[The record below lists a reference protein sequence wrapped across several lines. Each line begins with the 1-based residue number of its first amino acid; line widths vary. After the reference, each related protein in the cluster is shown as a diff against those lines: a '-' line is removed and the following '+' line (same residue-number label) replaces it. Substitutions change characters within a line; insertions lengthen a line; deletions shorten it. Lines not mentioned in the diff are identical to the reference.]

1 MQDTTQ
7 QQQGAPA
14 KLVPGTQEYDAA
26 MIAKFENRGVLAN
39 ANADDKLTQ
48 ELTGQQPK
56 QRPDNVPEKFWDAE
70 KGEVRVD
77 ALAKSYDELQKLQ
90 SKGTQQSQPANTP
103 AQTPAVDPA
112 VAAHATK
119 KTELQTAYD
128 AVMAK
133 ADATADEIRAAH
145 KALKDHGE
153 PPKPAQPA
161 GDPLAG
167 TGLNM
172 AEFTQEFVADGKL
185 SDASYEK
192 LTKAGIPQE
201 MVNAYIE
208 GQKAQAELQRQS
220 SFKVTGGEENY
231 NKMLEW
237 AKASLSNGEKIAF
250 NDAVA
255 ASAEARNLAITGLFQ
270 KYTAANGSDPQLLGG
285 TVSAP
290 AAAGYGSVAE
300 MKSDM
305 RDPRY
310 RTDAAY
316 RQQVER
322 KVAATTAF

>member
-14 KLVPGTQEYDAA
+14 SKPVPGTPEYDAA
-26 MIAKFENRGVLAN
+26 MIAKFENRGVKAHGNADGPNNTDTSGATAAAN
-39 ANADDKLTQ
+39 A
-48 ELTGQQPK
+48 PK
-56 QRPDNVPEKFWDAE
+56 PERPAHVPEKFWDAE
-70 KGEVRVD
+70 KGEVRTE
-77 ALAKSYDELQKLQ
+77 ALLKSYGELE
-90 SKGTQQSQPANTP
+90 KGKPATTP
-103 AQTPAVDPA
+103 AAPAVDPA
-112 VAAHATK
+112 VKAHADK

-172 AEFTQEFVADGKL
+172 ADFNAEFAADGKL

-192 LTKAGIPQE
+192 LSKAGIPQE
-201 MVNAYIE
+201 MVNAYIA
-208 GQKAQAELQRQS
+208 GQKAIAEEQRQS

-231 NKMLEW
+231 NKMLDW
-237 AKASLSNGEKIAF
+237 AKANLSNGEKVAF
-250 NDAVA
+250 NEAVA
-255 ASAEARNLAITGLFQ
+255 TSAEARNLAITGLFQ
-270 KYTAANGSDPQLLGG
+270 KFTAANGSEPSLLGG
-285 TVSAP
+285 NSGASAP
-290 AAAGYGSVAE
+290 TGYASTAE
-300 MKSDM
+300 MKADM

-310 RTDAAY
+310 RNDAAF
-316 RQQVER
+316 RKQVER